1 MQSQREGKK
10 ATMNKME
17 KKLAQEFN
25 YDNIVK
31 NLAVYELAYQI
42 ALEYMVQLTEFDK
55 QSALD
60 KIEQMQLE
68 IDPERVFY
76 SIIAITRT
84 WENIDNYDKEF
95 YNELKKHACINA
107 LEDYIKNDKDLMH
120 PETFLEEMVAKI
132 NVGIFFNDKM
142 KQFFDEQI
150 DNVVL
155 RWRSVISSHL
165 ADDIKKTANSML
177 S

>member
-1 MQSQREGKK
+1 MDKI
-10 ATMNKME
+10 E
-17 KKLAQEFN
+17 KKLSEQFN
-25 YDNIVK
+25 YENIVK

-55 QSALD
+55 QSALE

-68 IDPERVFY
+68 VDPERVFY

-84 WENIDNYDKEF
+84 WENIEKFDKEF

-120 PETFLEEMVAKI
+120 PEAFLEEMVTKI
-132 NVGIFFNDKM
+132 NLGVFFNDKM
-142 KQFFDEQI
+142 NYFFNAEL
-150 DNVVL
+150 DNVIL
-155 RWRSVISSHL
+155 RWKSIISSNL
-165 ADDIKKTANSML
+165 AQDIRQTAISMFN
-177 S
+177 